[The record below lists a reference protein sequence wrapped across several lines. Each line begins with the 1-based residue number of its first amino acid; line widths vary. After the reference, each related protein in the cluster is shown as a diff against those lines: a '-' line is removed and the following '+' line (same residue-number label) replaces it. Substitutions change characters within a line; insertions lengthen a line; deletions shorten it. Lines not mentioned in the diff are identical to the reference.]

1 MERPLC
7 VRSNAGHPNQILW
20 GTLDELRGSE
30 SYLGIMDVDA
40 IRSGQNDHPSL
51 EGHFLI
57 AMPGME
63 DERFARSVVYICA
76 HSASGAMGFVI
87 NKAQALSFPDLL
99 TQLGIVSSPDE
110 IRLPLKGHE
119 ISVCQGGP
127 VEKGRGFVLHSDDYG
142 SESTVPVE
150 DRVALTPTL
159 DILKSISRGLGPSTA
174 IMVLGYA
181 GWGAGQL
188 EAEIAA
194 NGWLT
199 CRADLDILFDTRL
212 DDKYGRALKT
222 IGVDPAFLASQA
234 GHA

>member
-1 MERPLC
+1 
-7 VRSNAGHPNQILW
+7 
-20 GTLDELRGSE
+20 
-30 SYLGIMDVDA
+30 MDVET
-40 IRSGQNDHPSL
+40 IKSGPDDHASL

-63 DERFARSVVYICA
+63 DERFARSVVYVCA
-76 HSASGAMGFVI
+76 HSSSGAMGFII
-87 NKAQALSFPDLL
+87 NKSQKLSFPTLL
-99 TQLGIVSSPDE
+99 TQLDIVSSADE
-110 IRLPLKGHE
+110 IRLPQKGQE

-127 VEKGRGFVLHSDDYG
+127 VERGRGFVLHSDDYD
-142 SESTVPVE
+142 SESTVAVD

-159 DILKSISRGLGPSTA
+159 DILKSISRGIGPASA

-188 EAEIAA
+188 ETEIAA

-199 CRADLDILFDTRL
+199 CRADFDIIFDSELDG
-212 DDKYGRALKT
+212 KYSRALA
-222 IGVDPAFLASQA
+222 ILGIDPAFLASEA